1 MAALFFCAK
10 RKTNCVLQEEEW
22 TMPRKIKTR
31 ELVKNI
37 KLMDKSRKATRQAK
51 AAAEKAKTTAQKNM
65 PSEGSVQSSE
75 EYAAERVS
83 AGENKALSAV
93 GRRANR
99 SRKRAIPRAKKNLGK
114 AREYWIRRK
123 SAKEKTGGKDKA
135 EAVRTGG
142 ENSPKTAVR
151 PIAEDSTVVL
161 PDAQGHRARSA
172 SKMNGKSQTDGKA
185 AAGRTIRQTKRD
197 IKGTAPRSIK
207 SRPAKSAAASGE
219 RAIRQSRAAAQKSRQ
234 AAQAVKKSR
243 QSARAAAK
251 SAKAAAKAT
260 VKAVQGVVTG
270 TKALVSAVI
279 AGGWVAVMVILVICM
294 VGLLFS
300 TPYGIFF
307 AGEGSENERS
317 LQEVM
322 TELEAEYLAKIELV
336 KANVRHDNLEMVGD
350 FSIAWNEVLALYA
363 VKMTSDPANPQEVV
377 TITDEKAAVIRDILQ
392 RMNSFTHSVQVVE
405 KEKAV
410 SYIDGNGNEAWRMEM
425 VRVVVLTVTAVRGS
439 VAEVAVELGVD
450 AGMVERVMAAGY

>member
-1 MAALFFCAK
+1 
-10 RKTNCVLQEEEW
+10 
-22 TMPRKIKTR
+22 MPRKTKTR
-31 ELVKNI
+31 EMVKNI

-51 AAAEKAKTTAQKNM
+51 AAAEKAKSAAQKNM
-65 PSEGSVQSSE
+65 PSEGNVQSSE

-93 GRRANR
+93 GNRANR
-99 SRKRAIPRAKKNLGK
+99 SRKRAIPRAKKNLEK
-114 AREYWIRRK
+114 ARKYWIRRK

-135 EAVRTGG
+135 GAVRTGG
-142 ENSPKTAVR
+142 ENSPKTASR
-151 PIAEDSTVVL
+151 PIAEDSTVL
-161 PDAQGHRARSA
+161 PDAQGRRARSA
-172 SKMNGKSQTDGKA
+172 SKMNGKPQAEGKA
-185 AAGRTIRQTKRD
+185 VAGRTIRQTKRD
-197 IKGTAPRSIK
+197 IKSTAPRSIK

-234 AAQAVKKSR
+234 AAQVVKKSR

-251 SAKAAAKAT
+251 AT
-260 VKAVQGVVTG
+260 VKVVQGAVTG
-270 TKALVSAVI
+270 TKALVFAII
-279 AGGWVAVMVILVICM
+279 AGGWVAVVVILVICA

-307 AGEGSENERS
+307 AEEGSENERS

-336 KANVRHDNLEMVGD
+336 KANVRHDELEMVGD
-350 FSIAWNEVLALYA
+350 FSIVWNEVLALYA

-377 TITDEKAAVIRDILQ
+377 TITDEKIAVIRDILQ

-410 SYIDGNGNEAWRMEM
+410 SYVDGNGLLVQRIET
-425 VRVVVLTVTAVRGS
+425 VRVVVLTVAAARGS
-439 VAEVAVELGVD
+439 VAEIAVELGVRVE
-450 AGMVERVMAAGY
+450 MVEAIEKEAEKERVAMMAE